1 LKNKTAG
8 AVVFT
13 DLDGTLLTSKFSYRE
28 TQPLIKR
35 LLALNVHIALCSSK
49 TKLEIE
55 FYREKLGIKDPF
67 ISENGA
73 AIFIPR
79 NYFKPNPRYGKQ
91 PERYD
96 IIELGVPYQK
106 VRQHFERIRQKCAC
120 KIIGFGDMTAEEIA
134 QHSGLTLELAK
145 LAKQREYSEPF
156 RIEGK
161 QKRARLFEAIRQEC
175 LSYAKGGKYYHLTG
189 NHDKGKAVTILKWLY
204 KQEFGRLTTYGVGD
218 EPNDISMLA
227 AVDHPVWVRRTDK
240 LQSVWETITS
250 LIQSQSKEN

>member
-1 LKNKTAG
+1 
-8 AVVFT
+8 
-13 DLDGTLLTSKFSYRE
+13 
-28 TQPLIKR
+28 
-35 LLALNVHIALCSSK
+35 
-49 TKLEIE
+49 
-55 FYREKLGIKDPF
+55 
-67 ISENGA
+67 
-73 AIFIPR
+73 
-79 NYFKPNPRYGKQ
+79 
-91 PERYD
+91 
-96 IIELGVPYQK
+96 
-106 VRQHFERIRQKCAC
+106 
-120 KIIGFGDMTAEEIA
+120 MTAEEIA

-175 LSYAKGGKYYHLTG
+175 LSYAKSGKYYHLTG

-204 KQEFGRLTTYGVGD
+204 KQEFSRLTTFGVGD
-218 EPNDISMLA
+218 KPNDISMLA